1 MENGGDCQKPHSRGK
16 TTPSEISGN
25 SIPDQDSKRMC
36 LQLPT
41 KTTFVTFSAC
51 VQKNKSWYNFGGQ
64 CCFFSGHK
72 KKRAKKILRI

>member
-16 TTPSEISGN
+16 TTPSEN

-64 CCFFSGHK
+64 CFFSGHQ